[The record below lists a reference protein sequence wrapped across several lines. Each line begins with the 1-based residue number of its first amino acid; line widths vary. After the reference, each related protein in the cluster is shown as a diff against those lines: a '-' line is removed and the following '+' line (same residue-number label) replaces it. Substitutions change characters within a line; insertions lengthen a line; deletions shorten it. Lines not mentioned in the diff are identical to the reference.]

1 VLSEVATAA
10 TSPLPQKRRLF
21 SYRISGERSDRMECR
36 GGACYQMCFQL
47 ETVAPELFW
56 TFQQELCTDGV
67 RSGLLHRFQS
77 GSRMAL
83 GAVSWINL
91 ETRSKCLIV
100 QAYHTF
106 PDELAIVKSQTLFET
121 P

>member
-1 VLSEVATAA
+1 
-10 TSPLPQKRRLF
+10 
-21 SYRISGERSDRMECR
+21 MECR

-56 TFQQELCTDGV
+56 TFQQELCADGG
-67 RSGLLHRFQS
+67 RNGLLHRFEA

-83 GAVSWINL
+83 GAISWISL
-91 ETRSKCLIV
+91 ETRSKSLHV
-100 QAYHTF
+100 QAFHTF
-106 PDELAIVKSQTLFET
+106 PDDLAIVKSQTLFET

>member
-1 VLSEVATAA
+1 
-10 TSPLPQKRRLF
+10 
-21 SYRISGERSDRMECR
+21 MECR

-56 TFQQELCTDGV
+56 TFQQELCTDGG
-67 RSGLLHRFQS
+67 RNGLLHRFEA

-91 ETRSKCLIV
+91 ETRSKSLHV
-100 QAYHTF
+100 QAFHTF
-106 PDELAIVKSQTLFET
+106 PDDLAIVKSQTLFET